1 MRAVAGKRGGI
12 VRVARGVANKQLLS
26 LHVMRQK
33 ENSQR
38 LKEKQTL
45 KAKNKNEKEKR
56 KEFSTEMGFTSLC
69 ILNLKN
75 ADKLV
80 CAVRGGDVGGGG
92 ERFQQHIKYAV
103 ENSCTAFRQHKQIA

>member
-1 MRAVAGKRGGI
+1 MGQAETKRGHNEGERGGI
-12 VRVARGVANKQLLS
+12 VRARGVANKQLLS

-45 KAKNKNEKEKR
+45 KAKKQKKNEKEKR

-80 CAVRGGDVGGGG
+80 CAGEAGDMAG
-92 ERFQQHIKYAV
+92 RDFSSTSNMQ
-103 ENSCTAFRQHKQIA
+103 

>member
-1 MRAVAGKRGGI
+1 MQRGRKRRKGGTLRAVAGKRGGI

-45 KAKNKNEKEKR
+45 KAKKR
-56 KEFSTEMGFTSLC
+56 
-69 ILNLKN
+69 
-75 ADKLV
+75 
-80 CAVRGGDVGGGG
+80 
-92 ERFQQHIKYAV
+92 ERKAKRVFH
-103 ENSCTAFRQHKQIA
+103 